1 MGRELQKKKKR
12 SSISKIKMKPKS
24 KRVNPLGNA
33 IIAANCKSST
43 TSKLAISNV
52 IPKQFAP
59 TSARVERDPET
70 GKILRVIHDGKKANP
85 LNDPLNDIEDAEM
98 ADDGEE
104 FGGFDAGSGG
114 EQKQATTDIVRR
126 LEEQAAMVG
135 EKRDR
140 TQSEREREWIERLRR
155 YNWVWYHPIAAGS
168 QSFTDIMTDASGAV
182 HRNTLPAGGMNP
194 RAWENYKTIARLQMC
209 APFAEVVQKTSQ
221 PFVTAISDLACPR
234 AVALGGKVLIAGEA
248 LNLVRPH
255 MALST
260 TASAKQALLLEQVFR
275 GALTLRDWETRVL
288 HDGRLDALKT
298 NAFGTFFLYG
308 FLTAAGW
315 VGKLLVAMVRGSLPF
330 GALPEEPSGP
340 AAQAAEGKGKA
351 KTA

>member
-33 IIAANCKSST
+33 IIAANWNQKETLAQNYRRLGLTARLNSATGGTEKLRPGETSKSST
-43 TSKLAISNV
+43 TSKLAISNA

-114 EQKQATTDIVRR
+114 EKKQATTDIVRR

-140 TQSEREREWIERLRR
+140 TQSEREREWIERLVLAHGENFEKMARDRR
-155 YNWVWYHPIAAGS
+155 
-168 QSFTDIMTDASGAV
+168 
-182 HRNTLPAGGMNP
+182 LNP
-194 RAWENYKTIARLQMC
+194 MQQTPN
-209 APFAEVVQKTSQ
+209 
-221 PFVTAISDLACPR
+221 DLRRRVGKWKANQGKS
-234 AVALGGKVLIAGEA
+234 VALEA
-248 LNLVRPH
+248 
-255 MALST
+255 
-260 TASAKQALLLEQVFR
+260 
-275 GALTLRDWETRVL
+275 
-288 HDGRLDALKT
+288 
-298 NAFGTFFLYG
+298 
-308 FLTAAGW
+308 
-315 VGKLLVAMVRGSLPF
+315 
-330 GALPEEPSGP
+330 
-340 AAQAAEGKGKA
+340 
-351 KTA
+351 